1 LLGQY
6 LKLPNNSIR
15 ILVGCGAA
23 AAIAGSFNTP
33 IAGVIFSMEVIILEY
48 TIAGFVPVILAAVVA
63 SFLNQLVFG
72 ADIAFG
78 VPPVA
83 MVSFYDLPFLILE
96 GIFIGSIAALFVK
109 TIQVIHD
116 LAPTSLPLKLIIAA
130 TVTGLAALLVPQV
143 LGIGY
148 DTVNSTLLGEIP
160 LLILMAVCFL
170 KLLTSATSVAL
181 GMPVGLIG
189 PTIFI
194 GALAG
199 GILAAFAH
207 YLTDG
212 LSSPAFYVMLGMGAM
227 MGAALQAPLA
237 ALMAVVEMTH
247 NPNIILPAMLVIVVA
262 NIVASELYGQKSIF
276 ITQMEMLGLDFRQ
289 NPLSM
294 ALNRASVASIMSRS
308 FLRVSQLL
316 DAERINEINATR
328 PQWLLVDGD
337 TILRTE
343 DLVTYLDVNS
353 IDIGN
358 ENIHPINLNEIP
370 ATRKDV
376 TSILLQATLSEAL
389 DTINDAGVG
398 ALYVNRI
405 SAPLM
410 DSPVGIVTKEDIE
423 SYYQL

>member
-1 LLGQY
+1 
-6 LKLPNNSIR
+6 
-15 ILVGCGAA
+15 
-23 AAIAGSFNTP
+23 
-33 IAGVIFSMEVIILEY
+33 
-48 TIAGFVPVILAAVVA
+48 
-63 SFLNQLVFG
+63 
-72 ADIAFG
+72 
-78 VPPVA
+78 
-83 MVSFYDLPFLILE
+83 
-96 GIFIGSIAALFVK
+96 
-109 TIQVIHD
+109 
-116 LAPTSLPLKLIIAA
+116 
-130 TVTGLAALLVPQV
+130 
-143 LGIGY
+143 
-148 DTVNSTLLGEIP
+148 
-160 LLILMAVCFL
+160 
-170 KLLTSATSVAL
+170 
-181 GMPVGLIG
+181 
-189 PTIFI
+189 
-194 GALAG
+194 
-199 GILAAFAH
+199 
-207 YLTDG
+207 
-212 LSSPAFYVMLGMGAM
+212 
-227 MGAALQAPLA
+227 
-237 ALMAVVEMTH
+237 
-247 NPNIILPAMLVIVVA
+247 MLVIVVA

>member
-1 LLGQY
+1 
-6 LKLPNNSIR
+6 
-15 ILVGCGAA
+15 
-23 AAIAGSFNTP
+23 
-33 IAGVIFSMEVIILEY
+33 
-48 TIAGFVPVILAAVVA
+48 
-63 SFLNQLVFG
+63 
-72 ADIAFG
+72 
-78 VPPVA
+78 
-83 MVSFYDLPFLILE
+83 
-96 GIFIGSIAALFVK
+96 
-109 TIQVIHD
+109 
-116 LAPTSLPLKLIIAA
+116 
-130 TVTGLAALLVPQV
+130 V

-148 DTVNSTLLGEIP
+148 DTVHSALHGEIP
-160 LLILMAVCFL
+160 LLILIAVCFL

-237 ALMAVVEMTH
+237 ALMAIVEMTH

-308 FLRVSQLL
+308 FLRVSQLI
-316 DAERINEINATR
+316 DAERINEINTSK
-328 PQWLLVDGD
+328 PQWLLIDGNQRPD

-343 DLVTYLDVNS
+343 DLVTYLAVNN
-353 IDIGN
+353 IDPGD
-358 ENIHPINLNEIP
+358 ENIRPINLYEIP

-389 DTINDAGVG
+389 DTINGAGVG

-405 SAPLM
+405 SAPLI
-410 DSPVGIVTKEDIE
+410 DYPVGIVTKEDIE